1 MSNSQ
6 LYIEN
11 FRGLSTPFYF
21 YDMSLLDSTLQTV
34 TSEASKY
41 GYKVHY
47 AVKANFDKRI
57 LASVR
62 SYGLGADC
70 VSGGEVRASIEAGFP
85 ASEIVFAGVGKSDAE
100 ILYGIDHDIFSF
112 NCESYEELC
121 VVNSL
126 AEGRGKI
133 ANVALRINPDVDPK
147 THKYISTG
155 KADNKFGVAPVEIA
169 MIIEALPSLAN
180 INIVGL
186 HFHVGS
192 QVRDLDVFRKLCGR
206 VGEIEA
212 WFEQQG
218 VRMSHINVGGGL
230 GISYEQPDVELMPDF
245 EAYFRVFH
253 ENLTLR
259 PDQTLHFE
267 LGRSIV
273 GQCGELISRVLYNKI
288 NANGKKIVIIDA
300 GMTELIRPALYQ
312 AHHRIEN
319 ISSDRELQTYTVV
332 GPICESSDTFAKDIE
347 LPVTSRGDI
356 IAVKSAGAYGRTMAS
371 NYNLREIAPS
381 VYSDDL

>member
-1 MSNSQ
+1 
-6 LYIEN
+6 
-11 FRGLSTPFYF
+11 
-21 YDMSLLDSTLQTV
+21 MSLLDSTLQTV